1 MRTHRLPTSLRS
13 PRTLWLHASGLLAA
27 ALLAG
32 CTDYSVSAKTEP
44 QPGKDEPE
52 PEPEPEGPQP
62 NLVISPDPIPWGNV
76 LHDCPKEQVV
86 TMTNDGEAPL
96 EVSALRFGGDDAD
109 VFGAP
114 EGPWTLE
121 PGASIP
127 VTLSFTPGDIRE
139 HSADLVA
146 DSNDPDG
153 ELAVPMQ
160 GEGVAAGLIEESW
173 VSEPVETLDVLWVVD
188 NSCSMS
194 ESVDMVRTNFTLYI
208 EQFLD
213 LGIDYHLATVTT
225 DMDDPAQQG
234 RFQGEVITAAMTD
247 AEAQAAFLASV
258 DAGAAGSADEKG
270 FAASQAALSEPLLS
284 STNVGFL
291 REDAHLAVIVL
302 TDENDASSVNA
313 SDYVRWL
320 QSLKPDPAMVKF
332 HGFMGLAFELDIFG
346 CTVDSAS
353 TKYIDAANMTGGYAG
368 DICTDDWRG
377 SMSSMSLASGG
388 IQTTF
393 TLSSRPDSLSAINVT
408 VDGVRV
414 RYDPVNGWTWDE
426 ITNTVALHG
435 SSLPNVGQTVLIEYE
450 SSSCG

>member
-1 MRTHRLPTSLRS
+1 MRTLPLRTPTPACPSRLIRAALI
-13 PRTLWLHASGLLAA
+13 AAA
-27 ALLAG
+27 ALGAG
-32 CTDYSVSAKTEP
+32 CSDYSVSTKAEP
-44 QPGKDEPE
+44 EPGRDEPE
-52 PEPEPEGPQP
+52 PEPEPAGPQP
-62 NLVISPDPIPWGNV
+62 DLVISPNPIPWGNV

-86 TMTNDGEAPL
+86 TMTNEGDATL
-96 EVSALRFGGDDAD
+96 EVSGLRFGGDDAG

-121 PGASIP
+121 PGASVP
-127 VTLSFTPGDIRE
+127 VTLSFVPADIRE
-139 HSADLVA
+139 HSAELVA
-146 DSNDPDG
+146 ESNDPDG
-153 ELAVPMQ
+153 ELAVPME
-160 GEGVAAGLIEESW
+160 GEGVAAGLIEERW
-173 VSEPVETLDVLWVVD
+173 VSEPVDTLDVLWVVD

-208 EQFLD
+208 EQFLE
-213 LGIDYHLATVTT
+213 LGIDYHLAAVTT

-234 RFQGEVITAAMTD
+234 RFQGEVITAAMSD
-247 AEAQAAFLASV
+247 AEAAAAFLASV

-270 FAASQAALSEPLLS
+270 FAASQAALTEPLLS
-284 STNVGFL
+284 TTNVGFL

-302 TDENDASSVNA
+302 TDENDSSSVNA

-320 QSLKPDPAMVKF
+320 QSLKADPAMVKF
-332 HGFMGLAFELDIFG
+332 HGFMGLDFELDIFG
-346 CTVDSAS
+346 CSVDSAS

-377 SMSSMSLASGG
+377 SMNSMSLASGG

-435 SSLPNVGQTVLIEYE
+435 TSLPDVGQVVVIEYE
-450 SSSCG
+450 SSSC